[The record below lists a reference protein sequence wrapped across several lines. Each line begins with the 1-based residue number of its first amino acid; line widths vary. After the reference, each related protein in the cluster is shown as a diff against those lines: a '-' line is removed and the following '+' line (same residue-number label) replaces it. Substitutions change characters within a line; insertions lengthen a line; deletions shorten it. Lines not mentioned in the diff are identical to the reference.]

1 MAISPQPYYPPLLLP
16 TLQLAFES
24 AHGDHSLA
32 IDLLAILSAAGFVA
46 LIARKINLATIPCY
60 LIAGAIIGPHALGA
74 AGVGEGGVGSLTQLA
89 TILLM
94 FTIGLHLDIGG
105 LRGGLVSIALVTVIS
120 TLLCVLVGWPVGL
133 AFGLSS
139 PGAIAVAM
147 ALAIASTAVV
157 LRVMEQKRELHLVQG
172 RTTLGILVL
181 QDMVALLLMAMIP
194 ILAVWSR
201 AASGQSTGGAM
212 PRTGALIQNA
222 SIAVGGIAALV
233 VVGRLALPRLLRAA
247 AFSQEVLLV
256 VSAAVALASAVA
268 TAALKFSPEL
278 GAFLAGFLLAST
290 PFRYQLAGMLAPLRD
305 LFLAIFFTAIGLDL
319 SWQTL
324 VGGWWIVILG
334 VLATVSIKAVLTT
347 GTAWAAG
354 ASGPVAVFV
363 GLAMAQGGEFS
374 LVLLAQAK
382 STGVLG
388 EKQAALAISVV
399 VLSLIVTPNLMD
411 LGRALMPW
419 ARRWPPAWWIRK
431 SMLRDATAHAQIE
444 RDPGESTE
452 QADTGKTGGPALGS
466 LAIIAGFGPVGRAVA
481 DNLEKRGVIVTVIEL
496 NPRTVEKQ
504 HALGRS
510 IVYAD
515 ASNPEVLHKAGLDRA
530 EAIVLTMPD
539 EEAVLRACRVIR
551 QNKPD
556 IFIAARLNVLSKALQ
571 AMQQGAD
578 HTVVEELATAEAMA
592 GQVILKLEQR
602 AAGEDGGP
610 KLYQLQG

>member
-1 MAISPQPYYPPLLLP
+1 MLLP
-16 TLQLAFES
+16 TLHLAFAD
-24 AHGDHSLA
+24 AHGDHGLA
-32 IDLLAILSAAGFVA
+32 IDLLAILAAAGFVA

-74 AGVGEGGVGSLTQLA
+74 AGVGEGGAGSIAQLA

-94 FTIGLHLDIGG
+94 FTIGLHLDISG
-105 LRGGLVSIALVTVIS
+105 LRGGLVSIALVTIIS
-120 TLLCVLVGWPVGL
+120 SILCVLIGWPLGML
-133 AFGLSS
+133 FGLSS
-139 PGAIAVAM
+139 PGALAASM
-147 ALAIASTAVV
+147 AITISSTAVV
-157 LRVMEQKRELHLVQG
+157 LRVMEQKRELHLIQG
-172 RTTLGILVL
+172 RTTMAILVL
-181 QDMVALLLMAMIP
+181 QDMVALLFMAVIP
-194 ILAVWSR
+194 LLALWSKAG
-201 AASGQSTGGAM
+201 AAVGGAADTQTQR
-212 PRTGALIQNA
+212 PSLAGLASEALIA
-222 SIAVGGIAALV
+222 IGGIAALV
-233 VVGRLALPRLLRAA
+233 IVGRLALPRLLRAA

-319 SWQTL
+319 SWHTL
-324 VGGWWIVILG
+324 VSGWWVVILG
-334 VLATVSIKAVLTT
+334 VLATVVFKSVLT
-347 GTAWAAG
+347 GATAWAAG

-363 GLAMAQGGEFS
+363 AMAMAQGGEFS

-382 STGVLG
+382 GEGILS
-388 EKQAALAISVV
+388 EKQAALAIAVV
-399 VLSLIVTPNLMD
+399 VMSLIVTPNLMD
-411 LGRALMPW
+411 LGRALMPR

-431 SMLRDATAHAQIE
+431 SMLRDATAHPQIE
-444 RDPGESTE
+444 RDPGDSA
-452 QADTGKTGGPALGS
+452 ADGDPTKTGGPALGS

-510 IVYAD
+510 IVYGD

-551 QNKPD
+551 QTKPE

>member
-1 MAISPQPYYPPLLLP
+1 
-16 TLQLAFES
+16 
-24 AHGDHSLA
+24 
-32 IDLLAILSAAGFVA
+32 
-46 LIARKINLATIPCY
+46 
-60 LIAGAIIGPHALGA
+60 
-74 AGVGEGGVGSLTQLA
+74 
-89 TILLM
+89 M

-120 TLLCVLVGWPVGL
+120 TALVVLVGWPVGMAL
-133 AFGLSS
+133 GLSS
-139 PGAIAVAM
+139 PGAIGVAM
-147 ALAIASTAVV
+147 AIAISSTAVV
-157 LRVMEQKRELHLVQG
+157 LRVMEEKRELHLVQG

-181 QDMVALLLMAMIP
+181 QDMVALLAMAMIP
-194 ILAVWSR
+194 LLALWAQAGAAGPNTAIPKTSELVQR
-201 AASGQSTGGAM
+201 AS
-212 PRTGALIQNA
+212 L
-222 SIAVGGIAALV
+222 AVGGIAALIIL
-233 VVGRLALPRLLRAA
+233 GRLALPRLLRAA

-305 LFLAIFFTAIGLDL
+305 LFLAIFFTAIGLNL
-319 SWQTL
+319 SWHTL

-334 VLATVSIKAVLTT
+334 VLATVVVKSVLTA

-363 GLAMAQGGEFS
+363 GFAMAQGGEFS
-374 LVLLAQAK
+374 LVLLSQSKSAGLLSANQAN
-382 STGVLG
+382 
-388 EKQAALAISVV
+388 LAIACV
-399 VLSLIVTPNLMD
+399 VLSLIATPNLMD

-419 ARRWPPAWWIRK
+419 ARKWPPAWWISK
-431 SMLRDATAHAQIE
+431 SMLRDATAHPKLDQ
-444 RDPGESTE
+444 ESGT
-452 QADTGKTGGPALGS
+452 DDGTGKTGGPELGC

-510 IVYAD
+510 IVYGD
-515 ASNPEVLHKAGLDRA
+515 ASNPEVLHRAGLDRA

-539 EEAVLRACRVIR
+539 EEAVLRACRVVR

-602 AAGEDGGP
+602 ASGEDGGP